1 MCPDIIVTKLKQTA
15 TSIFLE
21 LPNPYLKTV
30 KEELHQ
36 PENVYPYDNRITRLH
51 VT

>member
-15 TSIFLE
+15 PSILLE

-36 PENVYPYDNRITRLH
+36 PENVYPYDIITTRLQ
-51 VT
+51 